1 MDAKTFSL
9 MAGAIFAVVALFH
22 LVRIFAQWTIII
34 GDWSVPKSVS
44 WVALVVAGGLA
55 LLGLRLRQGW
65 RRNED
70 QTPADPCVSKD
81 FALAHRKKAA
91 STEIRTSSRTR
102 RKDGKQR

>member
-1 MDAKTFSL
+1 MIADGRKNIFSDGWRNL
-9 MAGAIFAVVALFH
+9 RCSGALPPGADFCAVDH
-22 LVRIFAQWTIII
+22 YHRRLVRAEV
-34 GDWSVPKSVS
+34 GK
-44 WVALVVAGGLA
+44 
-55 LLGLRLRQGW
+55 LGRARCCWRPRLRQGW